1 MFFQPGEPLCGP
13 SCQAPLLT
21 LLAIVTSIEVL
32 GHTVRYCDQARDSA
46 AAGPQ
51 LAAVAAILRDK
62 SPPPEPRIRAGGGRG
77 KQVAAAGRRNMY
89 LYIISFFNCCMSL
102 HNNLLISEPSR

>member
-21 LLAIVTSIEVL
+21 LLAIVSSIEVL

-62 SPPPEPRIRAGGGRG
+62 SPPPEPRIRAAGGRG

-89 LYIISFFNCCMSL
+89 CISILSL
-102 HNNLLISEPSR
+102 IVA